1 MSNEVKRERER
12 EIEERILRKAAALR
26 RKERRKFFV
35 AFLMATYV
43 AMAII
48 CIITVIHI
56 VKDSKKEVNITIET
70 DQISDLPEIFGGE
83 TIGDITLNIETVET
97 LTITE
102 IDTINIGEANTEYV
116 IREVD
121 DEQIRQRIEEL
132 NSVKLF
138 DVPLDE
144 DVQKYIYAVAEEYNV
159 DAALIV
165 AIIDWE
171 SEFDPNARSASGD
184 SGYMQV
190 NDCNLKMLE
199 RELGITNI
207 FDPYQ
212 NILGGTYI
220 LSCALNSSNNELQP
234 GLMVYNMGIKNARKL
249 WKGGTYSSNYSRN
262 VYGLYLEYLSY

>member
-1 MSNEVKRERER
+1 MSNEEKRMQ

-26 RKERRKFFV
+26 RKERKKCFI
-35 AFLMATYV
+35 AFLMMGYII
-43 AMAII
+43 MAII
-48 CIITVIHI
+48 CVIAVVHI
-56 VKDSKKEVNITIET
+56 VKDSDSKKPVSITIESE
-70 DQISDLPEIFGGE
+70 QISDIPEIFGDSVGDV
-83 TIGDITLNIETVET
+83 TINIETVES

-102 IDTINIGEANTEYV
+102 IDTINIGESNAEYV

-144 DVQKYIYAVAEEYNV
+144 DVQKYIYAVAEQYNV
-159 DAALIV
+159 NPALII

-199 RELGITNI
+199 RELGITDI

-220 LSCALNSSNNELQP
+220 LSCALNSSNDELQP
-234 GLMVYNMGIKNARKL
+234 ALMVYNMGLKNARNL
-249 WKGGTYSSNYSRN
+249 WKGGTYSSKYSRG
-262 VYGLYLEYLSY
+262 VYELYLGYLH